1 LSRPRAWLQSLHD
14 TYGMAV

>member
-1 LSRPRAWLQSLHD
+1 MSRPRAWLQSLHD